1 MQGKPYRVRQGTSE
15 RPRRHSIGRLKTA
28 SWTVLGL
35 SKGALGLGVPRMAR
49 RRSNSPAAARA
60 GAQICLRV
68 HVRARFA
75 LHCSR
80 LCAPCGARWRN
91 AHHANFRNDPNEHIH
106 GTKKSRFIMPGR
118 HRSRDSVPIA
128 GLSQAMSKPESM
140 KAELRCILGAHDLTD
155 SNRACP
161 IAKGCLGQDAKAA
174 KIPGRVCG
182 MASLLSRSSGC
193 RQFQSHMTSGLA

>member
-28 SWTVLGL
+28 SWDRFEPLQGR
-35 SKGALGLGVPRMAR
+35 SWIGHPRMAR

-60 GAQICLRV
+60 GAHLPSCSRQSG
-68 HVRARFA
+68 VRPF
-75 LHCSR
+75 HCSR

-91 AHHANFRNDPNEHIH
+91 AHHANFRNDPNGHIH

-128 GLSQAMSKPESM
+128 GLSQSMSKPEPM
-140 KAELRCILGAHDLTD
+140 KAELRCIQGAHDLTD
-155 SNRACP
+155 SNRSMSSR
-161 IAKGCLGQDAKAA
+161 KRM
-174 KIPGRVCG
+174 PG
-182 MASLLSRSSGC
+182 A
-193 RQFQSHMTSGLA
+193 